1 MSETRAPIE
10 DFEDHVEDVD
20 SYSALARIAMALPP
34 VERAYALA
42 RFTILRSKLL
52 TLMSLMLP
60 EEGRILDVGCGFGLF
75 SGYFSLVG
83 SRRRITGVDPN
94 ARRVEMARNVARS
107 LGLKDNQYLVGTVG
121 TVPLTG
127 PYDGIFMLDVLH
139 HVPRES
145 QLELLESLKNLLAP
159 SGVLIIKDIT
169 TDSPFKLKFT
179 ELLDRVMAGWN
190 EPLAYRH
197 HREWASILRG
207 MGFKVR
213 IVRVPDILPYP
224 HIVIVARFKDD

>member
-1 MSETRAPIE
+1 
-10 DFEDHVEDVD
+10 
-20 SYSALARIAMALPP
+20 
-34 VERAYALA
+34 
-42 RFTILRSKLL
+42 
-52 TLMSLMLP
+52 
-60 EEGRILDVGCGFGLF
+60 
-75 SGYFSLVG
+75 
-83 SRRRITGVDPN
+83 
-94 ARRVEMARNVARS
+94 MARNVARS